1 MSSADFIDDNT
12 TQSIDGLPEYQQS
25 IQNFVKRQLSN
36 TTTAAAAAAA
46 SALLEADKDVTEIDL
61 DEERRDILFN
71 ENHTTTNDGY
81 QSPVYP
87 ALFLNDMIGDNDED
101 SSSETDV
108 FYGCTSAYEGE
119 KGDYFSLCTYTQGKP
134 KKKKFYTSI
143 LLLECF
149 Y

>member
-12 TQSIDGLPEYQQS
+12 TTQSINGLPEYQQS

-36 TTTAAAAAAA
+36 TTTAAA
-46 SALLEADKDVTEIDL
+46 SALLEADKDVIEIDL
-61 DEERRDILFN
+61 DEERRDILYN
-71 ENHTTTNDGY
+71 ENHTTNDGY

-119 KGDYFSLCTYTQGKP
+119 KGDYFSLCTYTQGK
-134 KKKKFYTSI
+134 KKIYFI
-143 LLLECF
+143 VLLCLLIK
-149 Y
+149 